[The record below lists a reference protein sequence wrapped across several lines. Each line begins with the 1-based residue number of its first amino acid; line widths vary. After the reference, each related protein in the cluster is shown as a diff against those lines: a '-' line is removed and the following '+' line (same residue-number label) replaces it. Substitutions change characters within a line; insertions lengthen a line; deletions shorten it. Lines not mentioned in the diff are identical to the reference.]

1 MGIHLF
7 RSISFYSDAKLSRR
21 RNLSV
26 NLFRLFIPS
35 FFVKMNIFH
44 FLILLLHTRQCRE
57 INAVTK
63 TNRYLEFVEPF
74 LQLFINPK
82 NGKSMK
88 MKITRLRGKFTR
100 YTHRFE
106 KYYYQCGDTSRARRS
121 SSDQKK
127 RVKDYA
133 PSPVSGENQER
144 GFLKEIADT
153 LLLMKAQKTIK
164 EDNIGD
170 LSAYECTVENM
181 EHLWHKINA
190 GFRRNFS
197 RYLTGAGSR
206 CSDKVINRLERR
218 LATDE
223 RIVSRFIRV
232 HRD

>member
-1 MGIHLF
+1 
-7 RSISFYSDAKLSRR
+7 
-21 RNLSV
+21 
-26 NLFRLFIPS
+26 
-35 FFVKMNIFH
+35 MNIFH
-44 FLILLLHTRQCRE
+44 ILTLLLHTHQCRE

-88 MKITRLRGKFTR
+88 MKITRLRGKFAR

-121 SSDQKK
+121 SSEQKK

-133 PSPVSGENQER
+133 PSLVSGESQER

-164 EDNIGD
+164 ENNIGD
-170 LSAYECTVENM
+170 LSGEYWIEVFNHSLRSAYECTVENM

-197 RYLTGAGSR
+197 RYLKGGGSR

-232 HRD
+232 HRDWLEWAYSNSELYILL